1 MHSCKNYRWNWQEPK
16 MCDLG
21 HDSIAYLHYSHSR
34 VRIRVAK
41 KINICKFMHSCNICR
56 WIFHLQFLQVGKVF
70 RLKFFSSIIT
80 FSTYVWII
88 MDAVQLGTIILDLFI
103 SWTICTSL
111 GMFRNYAKHDKTL
124 FGPHTIIILDY
135 SHSEAQNKVPLL
147 IFIHKCM
154 HTSNNTRWTFTSN
167 LGWWTGIF

>member
-1 MHSCKNYRWNWQEPK
+1 
-16 MCDLG
+16 MCDVG
-21 HDSIAYLHYSHSR
+21 RDSIAYLHYSHSG

-41 KINICKFMHSCNICR
+41 KINICKFMHSYLICR

-70 RLKFFSSIIT
+70 RLKFFSSIIN
-80 FSTYVWII
+80 FSTFVWII

-111 GMFRNYAKHDKTL
+111 GMFCNHAKHYKTL

-135 SHSEAQNKVPLL
+135 SQSEAQNKVPFL

-154 HTSNNTRWTFTSN
+154 YTSGISRWTFTSN

>member
-1 MHSCKNYRWNWQEPK
+1 

-21 HDSIAYLHYSHSR
+21 LHSIAYLHYSHSG

-41 KINICKFMHSCNICR
+41 KINICKFMHSYLICR

-70 RLKFFSSIIT
+70 RLKFFSSIIN
-80 FSTYVWII
+80 FSTFVWII

-111 GMFRNYAKHDKTL
+111 GMFCNHAKHYKTL

-135 SHSEAQNKVPLL
+135 SQSEAQNKVPFL

-154 HTSNNTRWTFTSN
+154 YTSGISRWTFTSN

>member
-1 MHSCKNYRWNWQEPK
+1 MHSCQNYRWNWQEPK

-70 RLKFFSSIIT
+70 RLKFFSSIIN
-80 FSTYVWII
+80 FSTFVWII
-88 MDAVQLGTIILDLFI
+88 MDAVQLGTMILVLFI
-103 SWTICTSL
+103 SWMICISH
-111 GMFRNYAKHDKTL
+111 GMFCNYAKHDKTL
-124 FGPHTIIILDY
+124 IPSSFWIIHTV
-135 SHSEAQNKVPLL
+135 K
-147 IFIHKCM
+147 HKIG
-154 HTSNNTRWTFTSN
+154 F
-167 LGWWTGIF
+167 LY

>member
-1 MHSCKNYRWNWQEPK
+1 

-41 KINICKFMHSCNICR
+41 KINICKCMHSCNICR

-70 RLKFFSSIIT
+70 RLKFFSSIIN
-80 FSTYVWII
+80 FSTFVWII
-88 MDAVQLGTIILDLFI
+88 MDAVQLGTMILDLFI

-111 GMFRNYAKHDKTL
+111 GMIRNYAKHDKTL

-135 SHSEAQNKVPLL
+135 SHSEAQNRVPLL
-147 IFIHKCM
+147 ISYQNVCTPVIIQGEH
-154 HTSNNTRWTFTSN
+154 SP
-167 LGWWTGIF
+167 LI

>member
-1 MHSCKNYRWNWQEPK
+1 

-21 HDSIAYLHYSHSR
+21 LHSIAYLHYSHSG

-70 RLKFFSSIIT
+70 RLKFFSSIINFNT
-80 FSTYVWII
+80 FMWIN
-88 MDAVQLGTIILDLFI
+88 MDAGHLGTIILDLFI
-103 SWTICTSL
+103 SWTICTSI
-111 GMFRNYAKHDKTL
+111 GMFCNHAKHYKTL

-135 SHSEAQNKVPLL
+135 SQSETQNKVPFL

-154 HTSNNTRWTFTSN
+154 YTSGISRWTFTYN
-167 LGWWTGIF
+167 QRVT